1 MTDLTAEEQY
11 PELLRMVRT
20 IPESTPPTRLCLLS
34 SAMDQQE
41 PRDLLLV
48 HIYIIPFS
56 FKSL

>member
-11 PELLRMVRT
+11 PQLLGMVRT
-20 IPESTPPTRLCLLS
+20 IPVYPPTRLCLLS